1 MSNISI
7 FLKNLV
13 VSWYSSLYRYSLIIR
28 DCRADFYVNKT
39 IDPGHNQ
46 KNSYKLLHKTNN
58 KMSRMDEADLSKYK
72 SSGDLSD
79 EDVKTFDE
87 LDNRYVKVK
96 VKESLH
102 GTIVGTNNLSS

>member
-1 MSNISI
+1 
-7 FLKNLV
+7 
-13 VSWYSSLYRYSLIIR
+13 
-28 DCRADFYVNKT
+28 
-39 IDPGHNQ
+39 
-46 KNSYKLLHKTNN
+46 
-58 KMSRMDEADLSKYK
+58 MDEADLSKYK